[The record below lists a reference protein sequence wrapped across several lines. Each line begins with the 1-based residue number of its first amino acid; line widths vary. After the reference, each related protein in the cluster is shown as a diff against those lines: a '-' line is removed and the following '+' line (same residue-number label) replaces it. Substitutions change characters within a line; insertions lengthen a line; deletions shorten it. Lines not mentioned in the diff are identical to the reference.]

1 MNHNLYVDVHILQDV
16 PPSNINRDD
25 NGTPKQATY
34 GGVTRLRVSSQAW
47 KRAARLYFNDL
58 MDAEKRGIRT
68 RRFTTVLADELV
80 VSGVSEDNAK
90 RAAVAAASALGI
102 KPGKK
107 ESDLAYLL
115 FFGRPQLKEIA
126 ARVTEN
132 LEALTS
138 LEGKA
143 LEEKAASLG
152 IKEILGKGHSLDVA
166 LFGRM
171 VADLADLEVD
181 AAVQVAHA
189 ISTHGA
195 ATEFDYFT
203 AVDDQ
208 QLDEPGA
215 GMIGMVEFNS
225 ATLYRYA
232 TIGVGQLLDN
242 LGDFAATVAGVDAFL
257 RAFTLSMPSG
267 HKNSFA
273 PRTRPGLV
281 FVVVREDQPVNLVS
295 AFEKPVYGGSGGTL
309 MPSMNRL
316 SDFVSSEAVRWGD
329 TPVLSIASYAS
340 SEAENLG
347 RSLGESRSI
356 ENLIGEVTGCV
367 SAWLER

>member
-1 MNHNLYVDVHILQDV
+1 MNRNLYVDVHILQDV

-25 NGTPKQATY
+25 SGTPKQATY

-47 KRAARLYFNDL
+47 KRAARLYFGEL
-58 MDAEKRGIRT
+58 MDAGELGIRT
-68 RRFTTVLADELV
+68 RRFTTVLADELME
-80 VSGVSEDNAK
+80 SGVDEPTAK
-90 RAAVAAASALGI
+90 KAAVAAASALGI

-115 FFGRPQLKEIA
+115 FFGRPQLREIA
-126 ARVTEN
+126 ARVVDN
-132 LEALTS
+132 LADLTS
-138 LEGKA
+138 LDGKA

-152 IKEILGKGHSLDVA
+152 IKEALGKGHSLDVA

-171 VADLADLEVD
+171 VADLSDLEVD
-181 AAVQVAHA
+181 AAAQVAHA

-208 QLDEPGA
+208 QTDETGA

-232 TIGVGQLLDN
+232 TVGVHQLLEN
-242 LGDFAATVAGVDAFL
+242 LDDAGATVAGVEAFL
-257 RAFTLSMPSG
+257 RAFALSMPSG

-281 FVVVREDQPVNLVS
+281 LIVVREDQPVNLVS
-295 AFEKPVYGGSGGTL
+295 AFEKPVFGGPTGTL
-309 MPSMNRL
+309 APSMRRL
-316 SDFVSSEAVRWGD
+316 AGFAAEESVRWD
-329 TPVLSIASYAS
+329 DKPLLSIASYTTPDSDDFAVAFGAS
-340 SEAENLG
+340 RPMEAV
-347 RSLGESRSI
+347 LGE
-356 ENLIGEVTGCV
+356 VADCV
-367 SAWLER
+367 AAWLER